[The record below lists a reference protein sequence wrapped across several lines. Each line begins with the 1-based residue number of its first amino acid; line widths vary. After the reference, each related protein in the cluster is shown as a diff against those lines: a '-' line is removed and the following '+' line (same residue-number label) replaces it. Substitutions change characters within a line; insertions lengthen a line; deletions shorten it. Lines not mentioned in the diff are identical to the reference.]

1 MIFFKGFLKC
11 HKFLTI
17 ICCTWYPS
25 YLYLK
30 PIILT
35 TCTTYVSKTY
45 LDSSVHYNDP
55 ILNLPGY
62 KLVRA
67 GNLSNNKKGGAG
79 IYFKKTLAV
88 QPVPINCLNKCFLLE
103 VFIENKKGFVLSPH
117 KSPCQSQEE
126 FYDFL
131 FSLDQLLSNMISQNL
146 IFLSTTGDFNV
157 RNSSWWKNDC
167 VTRDGTKTESVTC
180 CYRLCQLTSDPT
192 HILWNSSSCID
203 LGFMNQ
209 PNFVIDSSMHP
220 SLHPNC
226 HNLIVFWI
234 LNLKVKYL
242 PLYERFMWDYENT
255 DSQSIIK
262 AIEIFNWEK
271 LFQNKTILDQL
282 KLFNE
287 AIASIVHN

>member
-1 MIFFKGFLKC
+1 
-11 HKFLTI
+11 
-17 ICCTWYPS
+17 
-25 YLYLK
+25 
-30 PIILT
+30 
-35 TCTTYVSKTY
+35 
-45 LDSSVHYNDP
+45 
-55 ILNLPGY
+55 
-62 KLVRA
+62 
-67 GNLSNNKKGGAG
+67 
-79 IYFKKTLAV
+79 
-88 QPVPINCLNKCFLLE
+88 
-103 VFIENKKGFVLSPH
+103 
-117 KSPCQSQEE
+117 
-126 FYDFL
+126 
-131 FSLDQLLSNMISQNL
+131 MISQNL
-146 IFLSTTGDFNV
+146 IFLLATGDFNV

-167 VTRDGTKTESVTC
+167 VTRNGTKTESATC
-180 CYRLCQLTSDPT
+180 SYRLSQLTSDPT

-226 HNLIVFWI
+226 HHLIVFWI

-242 PLYERFMWDYENT
+242 PLYERFMWDYENA

-262 AIEIFNWEK
+262 VIEIFNWEK